1 MNQWADAAAAARSAG
16 SAFTMP
22 DPETPLGDGYAMQDA
37 YVAAVGAEV
46 GGFKLAVNGRPQMD
60 HFGVNEPVSAR
71 IFAGEIFDN
80 GVALAKS
87 RFSALHIEPEL
98 CAILGDD
105 IPEGPVDRDG
115 ATAAIDRF
123 HAAIELID
131 QRGNSVP
138 ELGLGQAVALNV
150 FNAGIVLGKAS
161 VSPAELDLPNL
172 SVVLKLDG
180 KIAAQTTGTAPQD
193 PIDAVAWLLT
203 SLNARGVPVR
213 PGMVVMC
220 GTHHPLRLVEPA
232 TRSVAFEMTGLG
244 EVGFTLTD

>member
-1 MNQWADAAAAARSAG
+1 MNEWADAAAAARSAG

-22 DPETPLGDGYAMQDA
+22 ERDTALAEGYAMQDA

-46 GGFKLAVNGRPQMD
+46 GGFKLAVNGKAQMD
-60 HFGVNEPVSAR
+60 HFGVTEPVSAR
-71 IFAGEIFDN
+71 VFAGEIFDN
-80 GVALAKS
+80 DAALAKS

-98 CAILGDD
+98 CAILGSD
-105 IPEGPVDRDG
+105 IPDGPVDRDG
-115 ATAAIDRF
+115 AIAAIDRF

-150 FNAGIVLGKAS
+150 FNAGIVLGEAS
-161 VSPAELDLPNL
+161 VAPADLDLPNL

-180 KIAAQTTGTAPQD
+180 EIAAQTTGTAPQD

-203 SLNARGVPVR
+203 SLNARGVPVQ
-213 PGMVVMC
+213 PGMAVMC

-232 TRSVAFEMTGLG
+232 TSSVAFEMTGLG